1 MYLSNTIK
9 AILEDPYVN
18 AVFELSPEEIYLVG
32 GFIRDSIINQKSLD
46 RDFILKDNIN
56 EIVQKISRLFD
67 GTIVKLKETIRVAL
81 KNGITL
87 DFTEYSDSIEEDLSR
102 RDFTFN
108 AIALS
113 ASGRLIDP
121 YNGVDD
127 LKKGIIRMI
136 RAENLLNDPVRIL
149 RAYRFVSE
157 LDGFI
162 EEQTRQS
169 VINYKDKI
177 RYEATER
184 ITLEFLKLLEGRN
197 PEKALKMACEDNL
210 LNIIFLFKN
219 KELDK
224 LVKRISKLSEN
235 LEEAPNLISPLK
247 GIPLKGLLLL
257 EILMEE
263 SEGRSLLKLPKRII
277 KRIKDFLRGQKSG
290 CLENVSEEASFD
302 CLELYGE
309 AVFDAIIINGKVKLW
324 QQAERY
330 IKISESPLLRG
341 EDLLSLGIKEGPEMG
356 TLLRLLRKAAYEGQ
370 ISTREEAIRFI
381 QNIKKLS

>member
-9 AILEDPYVN
+9 AILEDLYVN

-46 RDFILKDNIN
+46 RDFILKGNIN
-56 EIVQKISRLFD
+56 EITQKISSLFD
-67 GTIVKLKETIRVAL
+67 GTIVKLKETLRVAL

-113 ASGRLIDP
+113 ASGKLIDP

-136 RAENLLNDPVRIL
+136 KAKNLLNDPVRIL

-162 EEQTRQS
+162 EEQTRQFI
-169 VINYKDKI
+169 INYKDKI

-184 ITLEFLKLLEGRN
+184 ITLEFLKLLEGRS
-197 PEKALKMACEDNL
+197 PEKALKMTCEDNL
-210 LNIIFLFKN
+210 LNIIFFFKN

-247 GIPLKGLLLL
+247 GISLKGLLLL

-263 SEGRSLLKLPKRII
+263 SEGRSLLRLPKRII
-277 KRIKDFLRGQKSG
+277 KRIKNFLRGQKSG
-290 CLENVSEEASFD
+290 CLENVSKEASFD

-309 AVFDAIIINGKVKLW
+309 AVFDAIIINGKIELW

-341 EDLLSLGIKEGPEMG
+341 ENLLSLGIDEGPEMG
-356 TLLRLLRKAAYEGQ
+356 NLLRLLRKAAYEGR
-370 ISTREEAIRFI
+370 ISTRDEAIRFI
-381 QNIKKLS
+381 QNIKRHS